1 MRLESVEGAV
11 DSLYPFLI
19 FHENGRGLRGFG
31 LCKLGDGVEFVVN
44 IEGSEFINGVLKSC
58 SASFLREFIR
68 ISEFFELS
76 LLERTNAHGR
86 ARRPACLRRYFHT
99 RGTYFR
105 SVGARVDL
113 NGFAVFRLACI

>member
-19 FHENGRGLRGFG
+19 FHENGRGLGGFA
-31 LCKLGDGVEFVVN
+31 LCQLGDGMELVVN
-44 IEGSEFINGVLKSC
+44 IEGPEFINGVLKSC
-58 SASFLREFIR
+58 SASFLREFIG

-86 ARRPACLRRYFHT
+86 ARRPTCLGRYFHT

-113 NGFAVFRLACI
+113 DRAPVFRLACI